1 MSSVPA
7 HTSVA
12 IVGGGPNGIALAN
25 LLGAYGV
32 RTVVIER
39 EREILEYPRA
49 VGMDDEALRLFQT
62 VGLADAL
69 VQEMIPNVPLRMF
82 RADGHCFADIRAATR
97 EFGWWRRNIFMQ
109 QIAEKTLR
117 QGLARYSH
125 VTLRLGEEVTGL
137 EQDDSGVTLQVRD
150 AAGQTQSLRCDYCV
164 AADGGRSPV
173 RDMLGVKLLGKT
185 HAIKWLVVDVRNAPL
200 DAPYTAL
207 NCDPRRPNVCIY
219 LPYGYRRWEFMV
231 FADEDEQAIAAPES
245 VRRLIAPYVKD
256 PAAVEIVRA
265 RTYTHH
271 SRVADRFLV
280 GRVALVGDAA
290 HLSPPWIG
298 QGLNAGLRDVGNLAW
313 KLAGIVHGQLRP
325 AVLHT
330 YPQERHQ
337 HAKAMIDLA
346 DVFGALLMPTHRL
359 KAWLRDAFFS
369 AARLLP
375 GVRNYVLQMRFKP
388 MPRMDEGVV
397 VRPAGGPMV
406 GRMLIQPD
414 VLDAEGTRRKLDDVL
429 GPWFAL
435 IGWQCDPQA
444 ALSPAE
450 RAAWQALGTRFVR
463 IDRTC
468 CGSAPGQRMQ
478 AQPGTVCIEDVDNQ
492 FSDWI
497 DAHGGGASNPVLLLR
512 PDRYIAA
519 QCDAADLAEV
529 TRRFAAFTPASPASQ
544 DQPDSGREQ
553 RLAA

>member
-1 MSSVPA
+1 MSASTPVRHVP
-7 HTSVA
+7 VVV
-12 IVGGGPNGIALAN
+12 VGGGPNGIALAN

-62 VGLADAL
+62 VGLAEPLLAD
-69 VQEMIPNVPLRMF
+69 MIPNVPLRMF
-82 RADGHCFADIRAATR
+82 RADGRCFADIRASTR

-109 QIAEKTLR
+109 QIAERTLR
-117 QGLARYSH
+117 RGLQRFPS
-125 VTLRLGEEVTGL
+125 VELRLGEEVTAL
-137 EQDDSGVTLQVRD
+137 EQDDTGVTLRVRGLD
-150 AAGQTQSLRCDYCV
+150 NHSYPLRCDWCV

-173 RDMLGVKLLGKT
+173 REMLGVPLHGKT
-185 HAIKWLVVDVRNAPL
+185 HAIKWVVIDVRNAPL

-231 FADEDEQAIAAPES
+231 FAHEDAEAIASPES
-245 VRRLIAPYVKD
+245 VRRLLAPYVKD
-256 PAAVEIVRA
+256 PQAVEIVRA

-271 SRVADRFLV
+271 SRVAERFVV

-313 KLAGIVHGQLRP
+313 KLAGIVNGQLQP
-325 AVLHT
+325 QVLQSYH
-330 YPQERHQ
+330 QERHR

-346 DVFGALLMPTHRL
+346 DVFGAMLMPTSRI
-359 KAWLRDAFFS
+359 KAWLRDRFFT
-369 AARLLP
+369 AVRLLP
-375 GVRNYVLQMRFKP
+375 GVKNYVLQMRFKP
-388 MPRMDEGVV
+388 MPKYEEGVV
-397 VRPAGGPMV
+397 VKTPGTPMV

-414 VLDAEGTRRKLDDVL
+414 VEDASGARRKLDDVI
-429 GPWFAL
+429 GPGFAV
-435 IGWQCDPQA
+435 IGWQLDPQA
-444 ALSPAE
+444 ALGDAE
-450 RAAWQALGTRFVR
+450 RGFWCALGAQFIR
-463 IDRTC
+463 IDRARCGGALGVRMTSAHGSTC
-468 CGSAPGQRMQ
+468 
-478 AQPGTVCIEDVDNQ
+478 VEDVDNQ

-497 DAHGGGASNPVLLLR
+497 DAHPGSVLVLR

-519 QCDAADLAEV
+519 QCSAAELAEV
-529 TRRFAAFTPASPASQ
+529 TRQFATFTSRPP
-544 DQPDSGREQ
+544 REE

>member
-1 MSSVPA
+1 MIPAATQRVP
-7 HTSVA
+7 VA

-32 RTVVIER
+32 HAVVIER
-39 EREILEYPRA
+39 EREVLPYPRA

-62 VGLADAL
+62 VSLAEPLLAD
-69 VQEMIPNVPLRMF
+69 MIPNVPLRMF
-82 RADGHCFADIRAATR
+82 RADGRCFADIRASTR

-117 QGLARYSH
+117 HGLARYQS
-125 VTLRLGEEVTGL
+125 VELRLGEEVTGL
-137 EQDDSGVTLQVRD
+137 AQDDGGVTLQVRD
-150 AAGQTQSLRCDYCV
+150 ETGRPYALRCDYCV
-164 AADGGRSPV
+164 AADGGRSAL
-173 RDMLGVKLLGKT
+173 REMLGVKLLGKT

-231 FADEDEQAIAAPES
+231 FAHEDEQAIAAPES
-245 VRRLIAPYVKD
+245 VRTLLAPYVSD
-256 PAAVEIVRA
+256 PQAIEIVRA

-271 SRVADRFLV
+271 SRVAERFVV

-313 KLAGIVHGQLRP
+313 KLAGIVQGRLQP
-325 AVLHT
+325 SVLQSYHH
-330 YPQERHQ
+330 ERHR

-346 DVFGALLMPTHRL
+346 DVFGAMLMPTSRV
-359 KAWLRDAFFS
+359 KAWLRDRFFS
-369 AARLLP
+369 AVRLLP
-375 GVRNYVLQMRFKP
+375 GVRNYVLKMRFKP
-388 MPRMDEGVV
+388 MPKYENGIVV
-397 VRPAGGPMV
+397 KTPGTPMV

-414 VLDAEGTRRKLDDVL
+414 VEDASGQRRKLDDVL
-429 GPWFAL
+429 GPWFAV
-435 IGWQCDPQA
+435 IGWQPDPQA
-444 ALSPAE
+444 ALGDAD
-450 RAAWQALGTRFVR
+450 RACWRALGARFVR
-463 IDRTC
+463 IDRAR
-468 CGSAPGQRMQ
+468 CGSSAGARMSS
-478 AQPGTVCIEDVDNQ
+478 PHGTACVEDVDNQ

-497 DAHGGGASNPVLLLR
+497 QAHPGGVLVLR

-519 QCDAADLAEV
+519 QCGAAELAHV
-529 TRRFAAFTPASPASQ
+529 TRQFIAFT
-544 DQPDSGREQ
+544 REPQ
-553 RLAA
+553 RDERLAA

>member
-1 MSSVPA
+1 MNAATVQ
-7 HTSVA
+7 HVSVA

-32 RTVVIER
+32 QTVVIER

-49 VGMDDEALRLFQT
+49 VGMDDEALRLFQA
-62 VGLADAL
+62 VALAEPL
-69 VQEMIPNVPLRMF
+69 LENMIPNVPLRMF
-82 RADGHCFADIRAATR
+82 RTDGRCFADIRASTR

-117 QGLARYSH
+117 GGLARYPN
-125 VTLRLGEEVTGL
+125 VELRLGEEVTGL
-137 EQDDSGVTLQVRD
+137 AQDETGVTLQVRD
-150 AAGQTQSLRCDYCV
+150 AAGQPTTLRCDYCV
-164 AADGGRSPV
+164 AADGGRSPL
-173 RDMLGVKLLGKT
+173 REMLGVKLLGKT
-185 HAIKWLVVDVRNAPL
+185 HSIKWLVVDVRNAPL

-231 FADEDEQAIAAPES
+231 FAHEDEQAIASPDS
-245 VRRLIAPYVKD
+245 VRRLLAPYVAD
-256 PAAVEIVRA
+256 PQAVEIVRA

-271 SRVADRFLV
+271 SRVADRFVV

-313 KLAGIVHGQLRP
+313 KLAGIVQGRLQP
-325 AVLHT
+325 SVLQSYHH
-330 YPQERHQ
+330 ERYR

-346 DVFGALLMPTHRL
+346 DIFGAMLMPTSRV
-359 KAWLRDAFFS
+359 KAWLRDCFFS
-369 AARLLP
+369 AVRLMP
-375 GVRNYVLQMRFKP
+375 GVKNYVLQMRFKP
-388 MPRMDEGVV
+388 MPKYEQGVIV
-397 VRPAGGPMV
+397 KQPGSPMV

-414 VLDAEGTRRKLDDVL
+414 VENASGTRRKLDDVL
-429 GPWFAL
+429 GPWFAV
-435 IGWQCDPQA
+435 IGWQTDPQA
-444 ALSPAE
+444 ALSDAD
-450 RAAWQALGTRFVR
+450 RARWQALGARFVR
-463 IDRTC
+463 VDRAR
-468 CGSAPGQRMQ
+468 CGSAPGVRESSTH
-478 AQPGTVCIEDVDNQ
+478 GTTCVEDVDNQ

-497 DAHGGGASNPVLLLR
+497 HAHPGNVLVLR

-519 QCDAADLAEV
+519 QCGAADLAEV
-529 TRRFAAFTPASPASQ
+529 TRQFTAFTCEPPR
-544 DQPDSGREQ
+544 DE

>member
-1 MSSVPA
+1 MSAATMQHV
-7 HTSVA
+7 SVA

-62 VGLADAL
+62 VALAEPL
-69 VQEMIPNVPLRMF
+69 LENMIPNVPLRMF
-82 RADGHCFADIRAATR
+82 RSDGRCFADIRASTR

-117 QGLARYSH
+117 QGLQRYPG
-125 VTLRLGEEVTGL
+125 VELRLGEEVTAL
-137 EQDDSGVTLQVRD
+137 TQDDDGVTLQVRD
-150 AAGQTQSLRCDYCV
+150 AAGQSYPLRCDYCV
-164 AADGGRSPV
+164 AADGGRSPL
-173 RDMLGVKLLGKT
+173 REMLGVKLLGRT
-185 HAIKWLVVDVRNAPL
+185 HSIKWLVVDVRNAPL

-231 FADEDEQAIAAPES
+231 FAHEDEQAIASPES
-245 VRRLIAPYVKD
+245 VRQLLAPYVTD
-256 PAAVEIVRA
+256 PRAVEIVRA

-271 SRVADRFLV
+271 SRVADRFV
-280 GRVALVGDAA
+280 VDRVALVGDAA

-313 KLAGIVHGQLRP
+313 KLAGIVQGRLQP
-325 AVLHT
+325 SVLQSYHH
-330 YPQERHQ
+330 ERHR

-346 DVFGALLMPTHRL
+346 DVFGAMLMPTSHV
-359 KAWLRDAFFS
+359 KAWLRDRFFS
-369 AARLLP
+369 AVRLMP
-375 GVRNYVLQMRFKP
+375 GVKNYVLQMGFKP
-388 MPRMDEGVV
+388 MPKYEQGVIV
-397 VRPAGGPMV
+397 KQPGSPMV

-414 VLDAEGTRRKLDDVL
+414 VEDASGTRRKLDDVL
-429 GPWFAL
+429 GPWFAV
-435 IGWQCDPQA
+435 IGWQTDPQA
-444 ALSPAE
+444 ALGDAD
-450 RAAWQALGTRFVR
+450 RARWHALGARFVR
-463 IDRTC
+463 VDRAR
-468 CGSAPGQRMQ
+468 CGGAPGVRETSMH
-478 AQPGTVCIEDVDNQ
+478 GTTCVEDVDNQ
-492 FSDWI
+492 FADWI
-497 DAHGGGASNPVLLLR
+497 AAHPGNVVVLR

-519 QCDAADLAEV
+519 QCGPAELAEV
-529 TRRFAAFTPASPASQ
+529 TRQFTAFTCEPRR
-544 DQPDSGREQ
+544 DE